1 MPEINILKV
10 GLHILNVLVMFVVL
24 RVLIY
29 KPVLKYIKKREHA
42 FLDKVDN
49 LNEREKTLTLQKEQY
64 ERLMADAQ
72 NEAAALITKSSK
84 LSKEH
89 EREVL
94 DSAKE
99 RAKDM
104 MVRARKEIDAEK
116 AQALLDM
123 RTDIAELGVQIA
135 KKVIEREITIEDN
148 RKIIDEFY
156 ERMG

>member
-1 MPEINILKV
+1 MPDINIFRI

-42 FLDKVDN
+42 FSDKVDE
-49 LNEREKTLTLQKEQY
+49 LDAREKQLIQQKEQY
-64 ERLMADAQ
+64 EQLMADAQ
-72 NEAAALITKSSK
+72 NEAAALITKSSE

-89 EREVL
+89 AREVL
-94 DSAKE
+94 DTAKE

-135 KKVIEREITIEDN
+135 KKVIEREITVEDN
-148 RKIIDEFY
+148 RKIIDEFF
-156 ERMG
+156 ERVG